1 MRKNRAE
8 LRKQLGEPL
17 ERTRVAAVSAA
28 IAAQLKEQRLATIKA
43 LKNVLTGP
51 ADMEVETET
60 RTSSRK
66 KTRKIVG
73 SSSDVSTTKESAKS
87 GILKGRFKFAHP

>member
-8 LRKQLGEPL
+8 LRKQLGEPV
-17 ERTRVAAVSAA
+17 ERKRIEAVSAA
-28 IAAQLKEQRLATIKA
+28 IAAQIKEQRLATIKA

-51 ADMEVETET
+51 TDMEVETEP

-73 SSSDVSTTKESAKS
+73 SSSDVNSTKEPAKS
-87 GILKGRFKFAHP
+87 SVLKGRFKFSHP